1 MTGATV
7 CGCGSSDQPSESA
20 PVDPLVR
27 MARFVEPEINWT
39 ARQLNV
45 FLDELP
51 DTGLLS
57 LKQGLGLLEGTASTA
72 DLAGTPEDQRQIK
85 KQLLWV
91 SSNIFKYPV
100 SDIEGIPYH
109 DLVKWVASKTSVD
122 QEIVKSCTTY
132 PLERAI
138 NEQAFAMLWDSLDES
153 RRKELLA
160 TIDTAGRIQDH
171 AGVAALGG
179 SAALGV
185 LSATTYFSGFAFYTT
200 MSTVISTIAG
210 WAGVTLP
217 FAAYTGASSI
227 AAFLSGPVG
236 WALLALGGAV
246 GAAMLGRANW
256 SKTMAFIIQ
265 LHSLKAASR
274 HLAGLE

>member
-1 MTGATV
+1 
-7 CGCGSSDQPSESA
+7 
-20 PVDPLVR
+20 
-27 MARFVEPEINWT
+27 MARFVEPDINWT

-51 DTGLLS
+51 DAGLLS

-72 DLAGTPEDQRQIK
+72 DLVGSPEDQRQIK

-122 QEIVKSCTTY
+122 QEIVKSRTTY

-160 TIDTAGRIQDH
+160 TIDTTGRIQDH

-200 MSTVISTIAG
+200 MSTVMSTIAG